1 MNMYIN
7 HILITGEIMAWSIP
21 NVNALMFSFIASN
34 LLNTTK
40 YVLTQVMEW
49 QDFGSLKKS
58 SST

>member
-1 MNMYIN
+1 MNRYIN
-7 HILITGEIMAWSIP
+7 HILITGEIIAWSIP

-49 QDFGSLKKS
+49 QDFESLKKS